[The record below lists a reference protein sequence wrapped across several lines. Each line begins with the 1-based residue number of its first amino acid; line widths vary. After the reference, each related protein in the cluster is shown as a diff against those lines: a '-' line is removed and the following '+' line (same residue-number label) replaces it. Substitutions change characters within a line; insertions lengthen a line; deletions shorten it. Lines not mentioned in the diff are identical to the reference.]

1 MEKTKLIIKLI
12 EDCRITMNEARV
24 LQDLEPV
31 QDTRYDGLYVKVNE

>member
-1 MEKTKLIIKLI
+1 MNKKDLIIKLI

-31 QDTRYDGLYVKVNE
+31 PDARYNRLYTKIKE